1 MYPHTAVIAHHCRLE
16 RASYHETPQPPTA
29 RVTAFWG
36 FSLPICLVCGLLWAM
51 LHGAGLAHAQTS
63 SASAASV
70 ATATTPLPRP
80 RIGLVLSG
88 GGARGFAHIGVLKAL
103 EKARVPV
110 DMVVGTSMGAII
122 GGLYASGLDP
132 EALETELMG
141 IAWADLFTRRA
152 PRQSLSQRR
161 KEDDFELSPLLHI
174 GFKDGEFRVPHGVVS
189 SRSLEWLLRRYTLHT
204 RHASTFDALPT
215 PYRAIATD
223 METGEAV
230 VLKEGDLAAAL
241 RASMSVPGVF
251 APLELDG
258 RILGDGGLVNN
269 LPVDVARDM
278 GVDVV
283 IAVNIGTPLAGRDTL
298 NSVLGIS
305 TQMINILTEQNVQR
319 SMAMLT
325 PKDLLLIPPLGQYTS
340 ADFDKAPAIAEVGH
354 AYAKT
359 VQAALERFAISEADY
374 AAWRLQRQP
383 HPAPLPQALAFVRL
397 EGVTEEQAGHLERLL
412 DTQVGTKL
420 DLPTLETDLQQLS
433 AVGDFEHIDYHLQPE
448 PNTAREGLVIRLK
461 DGAFGAHQFRLGL
474 DWHTDFAGDAG
485 FNFRLNHKR
494 LNLTSS
500 GTELHT
506 QLEIGS
512 SMGLRT
518 GLIHPWGSEREHFVS
533 AYASTHQTR
542 VQLYTPSG
550 QAITQFN
557 RHTTEAGID
566 RGGILGRGG
575 SLGEWRLGG
584 FISRRVTE
592 PALMQENSAFDFHA
606 ARSTEWGLRGS
617 LVLDRLDYANF
628 PQNGYRLKLEASS
641 GLRRNIDNTSALSIT
656 QGFRRAELEG
666 TQVLAWGPHIL
677 NVYGRLARAN
687 HTSNQTTNHVWH
699 EYALGG
705 FHQLSGYKTGQVA
718 GDYLAFLRLG
728 YYRRLA
734 FNPGLARALF
744 IGGTVETGNAWRQ
757 SNDIDF
763 KHLKTSYSLYIGADT
778 GLGPIYFALVHGKG
792 QSSGFY
798 LFMGRP

>member
-1 MYPHTAVIAHHCRLE
+1 MRPPHGLGLGLATKKSTEAKN
-16 RASYHETPQPPTA
+16 YHETAPTPTA
-29 RVTAFWG
+29 RVTRIGCAV
-36 FSLPICLVCGLLWAM
+36 LPRWLVLCLVCWSLSLSTSVWAQPQ
-51 LHGAGLAHAQTS
+51 AAESTQTS
-63 SASAASV
+63 ALDSS
-70 ATATTPLPRP
+70 PKRP

-110 DMVVGTSMGAII
+110 DVVVGTSMGAII

-132 EALETELMG
+132 HTLEAELMG
-141 IAWADLFTRRA
+141 IAWTDLFNRRA

-161 KEDDFELSPLLHI
+161 KEDDFELSPVLHI
-174 GFKDGEFRVPHGVVS
+174 GFKEGEFRVPTGVVS

-204 RHASTFDALPT
+204 RHAASFDALPT

-230 VLKEGDLAAAL
+230 VLGQGDLAAAL

-269 LPVDVARDM
+269 LPVDVAREM

-325 PKDLLLIPPLGQYTS
+325 RQDLLLIPPLGQHTS
-340 ADFDKAPAIAEVGH
+340 ADFDKAPAIVELGH
-354 AYAKT
+354 AYAET
-359 VQAALERFAISEADY
+359 VQAALERFAVSEADY
-374 AAWRLQRQP
+374 AAWQLQRHAHVP
-383 HPAPLPQALAFVRL
+383 PLPQSLAFVRL
-397 EGVTEEQAGHLERLL
+397 EGVGAEQASHLQRLL
-412 DTQVGTKL
+412 DTKVGTRL

-433 AVGDFEHIDYHLQPE
+433 ATGDFEQVDYHLHPDPGTTE
-448 PNTAREGLVIRLK
+448 EGLVIRLK
-461 DGAFGAHQFRLGL
+461 DGALGPHQFRLGL

-485 FNFRLNHKR
+485 FNLRLKHKR
-494 LNLTSS
+494 LNLTPS

-542 VQLYTPSG
+542 VQLYAPSG
-550 QAITQFN
+550 SALAQFN
-557 RHTTEAGID
+557 RHTIEAGAD

-575 SLGEWRLGG
+575 SLGEWRVGG
-584 FISRRVTE
+584 FVSRHVAE
-592 PALMQENSAFDFHA
+592 PELVQGRTDLNA
-606 ARSTEWGLRGS
+606 ARWTEWGLRSS

-628 PQNGYRLKLEASS
+628 PQSGYRLKLEATS
-641 GLRRNIDNTSALSIT
+641 GLRRSSVGQTTPLST
-656 QGFRRAELEG
+656 RSFRRVALEG
-666 TQVLAWGPHIL
+666 TQVMAWGPHIFNL
-677 NVYGRLARAN
+677 HTRLGRSSEIPNGALD
-687 HTSNQTTNHVWH
+687 
-699 EYALGG
+699 EYSLGG
-705 FHQLSGYKTGQVA
+705 FHQLSGYKIGQVA
-718 GDYLAFLRLG
+718 GNYLALLRLG
-728 YYRRLA
+728 YYRRLTY
-734 FNPGLARALF
+734 NPGLARALF
-744 IGGTVETGNAWRQ
+744 IGGTLEAGNAWRQ
-757 SNDIDF
+757 SSDIDF
-763 KHLKTSYSLYIGADT
+763 KRLKTSYSLYIGADT
-778 GLGPIYFALVHGKG
+778 GLGPMYFALVHGKG
-792 QSSGFY
+792 QASGFY